1 MPFSELRDKNI
12 LDGKRR
18 IRCFSKLKNT
28 KMALNLYQKLDL
40 DETVDIDG
48 AVLNFLKDA
57 VRQGTE
63 IYVPINY
70 LEQFI
75 ELHLTEWIKNAFMA
89 RFMEERQHYIVDI
102 DRSDIEFGDTANVVI
117 TDVDTRVEQSNMQW
131 SCGLHQFLQL
141 TDACRLSVENLKAV
155 FMSNRA
161 FFRLYEKSIFG
172 LTGTLG
178 SKKEKNSLKKLY
190 GVDYVNIPSF
200 RPKRFSHHSGH

>member
-1 MPFSELRDKNI
+1 
-12 LDGKRR
+12 
-18 IRCFSKLKNT
+18 
-28 KMALNLYQKLDL
+28 MALNLDQKLDL

-75 ELHLTEWIKNAFMA
+75 ELHLTEWIKNAFVA

-131 SCGLHQFLQL
+131 SSGLHQFLRL
-141 TDACRLSVENLKAV
+141 KDGCRLSIENLKAV
-155 FMSNRA
+155 FMSNRM
-161 FFRLYEKSIFG
+161 
-172 LTGTLG
+172 
-178 SKKEKNSLKKLY
+178 KNRSLA
-190 GVDYVNIPSF
+190 
-200 RPKRFSHHSGH
+200 